1 MPRDGAIRARIGSI
15 VPGGSAAEAGLTAG
29 DILVEMNGQVRRNAV
44 CCLYLSKG
52 GGGGGGGYHRQM
64 DDSPPAFGNINST
77 ASGRHLKR
85 AYVRQLS

>member
-1 MPRDGAIRARIGSI
+1 M
-15 VPGGSAAEAGLTAG
+15 
-29 DILVEMNGQVRRNAV
+29 QCAV
-44 CCLYLSKG
+44 YIYLSKGGGGGEG

-77 ASGRHLKR
+77 ASGRHLKH